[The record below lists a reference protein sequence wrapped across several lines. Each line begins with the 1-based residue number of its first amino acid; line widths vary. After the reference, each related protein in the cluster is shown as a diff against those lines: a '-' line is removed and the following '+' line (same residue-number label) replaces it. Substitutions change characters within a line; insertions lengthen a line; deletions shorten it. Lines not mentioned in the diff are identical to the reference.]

1 MAYKKNDIVKIITNQ
16 PDVHLMEMFGHC
28 EFKSEEIKPRE
39 YIARIKSVIADGE
52 AYVVSVISDPRGSVC
67 ILNPEEIMGQMD
79 ESELTPEQ
87 LGRYRERCHLDAPN
101 VYDNDPSWL
110 DESLCAEEKC
120 KAVARKAME
129 NLFPD
134 EEIVAIER
142 DRGFLLKKYIEDL
155 DYSLKQ
161 AGEGKQSILR
171 KKRDELESWFRK
183 MRFKE
188 YYAVKVAV
196 RCPAT
201 EEDVRIK
208 KWAYDTISKCGGAP
222 DQPFTAPTTVTKY
235 WLVAIDLHYEEVS
248 IMRDG
253 TERNHF
259 FLSLG
264 AEHDR
269 LYHAKI
275 DFAYECMK

>member
-1 MAYKKNDIVKIITNQ
+1 MAYKKNDIVKIVTNQ
-16 PDVHLMEMFGHC
+16 PGVHLMEMFGHC
-28 EFKSEEIKPRE
+28 AFNPEEIEPRE
-39 YIARIKSVIADGE
+39 YMARIKSVIADGG
-52 AYVVSVISDPRGSVC
+52 AYVVTVISAPRGFVC
-67 ILNPEEIMGQMD
+67 ILDPEEIIGRVN
-79 ESELTPEQ
+79 ESELTQEQ
-87 LGRYRERCHLDAPN
+87 LVFCRERCHLDAPN

-110 DESLCAEEKC
+110 DESLSAEEKC
-120 KAVARKAME
+120 KAVAGKAMAV
-129 NLFPD
+129 LFPD
-134 EEIVAIER
+134 EEVVAIER
-142 DRGFLLKKYIEDL
+142 DGGFLLRNYLEDL
-155 DYSLKQ
+155 DDCLKRS
-161 AGEGKQSILR
+161 GEGKKSSLR

-201 EEDVRIK
+201 EEDVRM
-208 KWAYDTISKCGGAP
+208 
-222 DQPFTAPTTVTKY
+222 VTKY

-253 TERNHF
+253 TERNQF

-269 LYHAKI
+269 LWHAKI
-275 DFAYECMK
+275 DFAYECME